1 MDRPESG
8 NSVPSLRAADSAWLF
23 AALAVYCA
31 AAWLD
36 ANVFPLDAH
45 NLTALRLGAGVAM
58 VVCLRAGWQAMPLIA
73 VLSLAM
79 SLLAGP
85 ARLHAQ
91 PLACALSAAAS
102 DALAGGM
109 AALLLRRVFAAPPDS
124 VPDLFRAVLK
134 VCLPAASAGAG
145 VIVAQQAVGGYVPP
159 GEAGHLFATL
169 VMAVSLGVLLV
180 YPLYRAWTS
189 QRRLTPLECRWVAG
203 VLGGN
208 LLCLALAF
216 NGYGGC
222 IHFIMPLLVLLAYHA
237 RLKGLMLALVPSM
250 TAVAYSGTTGFG
262 PFQMPS
268 MGEAAF
274 LLATFLCGTTLVT
287 LGVALHNRQ
296 LLAAGSV
303 GEMWRQKALCDP
315 LTGLS
320 NRSRLDGMLET
331 ELQRAQR
338 SEDVLSLLMVD
349 VDHFKAYN
357 DAHGHLAGDACLQAV
372 AHALRTVV
380 HRAPD
385 MVARYGGE
393 EFACVLP
400 GTPEQGAAQV
410 AERIRRAVAD
420 LCLAHPGNSPAGC
433 VTVSVGVATVR
444 GGRNATPDQ
453 IIEMADRALYRAKA
467 EGRNTVS
474 TALPPLACPHE
485 GLRLPGELLRLA
497 WSRSYECGDARID
510 AQHRQLFEMVNRL
523 LAAFLDNAPRAACLA
538 IIHELLTALGEHFR
552 DEEAMLR
559 SRGYP
564 DAEHHAELHATLLE
578 AAGDLAE
585 RYENA
590 GLPLGE
596 ALGVIAHEVVA
607 RHMLD
612 DDTKFHPY
620 VQAVS
625 EPHAA

>member
-1 MDRPESG
+1 MDRPAPG
-8 NSVPSLRAADSAWLF
+8 NPVPSLRAAGPAWLF
-23 AALAVYCA
+23 AALAAYCA
-31 AAWLD
+31 ATWLD
-36 ANVFPLDAH
+36 ANVFALGAH

-58 VVCLRAGWQAMPLIA
+58 VACLRAGWQAMPLIA
-73 VLSLAM
+73 VLSLAV

-85 ARLHAQ
+85 AGLHAQ

-109 AALLLRRVFAAPPDS
+109 AAMLLRRVFTAPPDS
-124 VPDLFRAVLK
+124 VPDLFRAVLT

-145 VIVAQQAVGGYVPP
+145 VIVVQQAVGGYVPP
-159 GEAGHLFATL
+159 GEVGHLFATL

-208 LLCLALAF
+208 LLCLVLSF

-222 IHFIMPLLVLLAYHA
+222 IYFIMPLLVLLAYHA
-237 RLKGLMLALVPSM
+237 RLNGLMLALVPSM
-250 TAVAYSGTTGFG
+250 TALAYSGTTGFG

-274 LLATFLCGTTLVT
+274 LLATFLCSTTLVT

-296 LLAAGSV
+296 LLAADNA

-320 NRSRLDGMLET
+320 NRSRLDSMLET
-331 ELQRAQR
+331 ELRRAQR

-420 LCLAHPGNSPAGC
+420 LCLTHPGNGPAGR

-444 GGRNATPDQ
+444 GGRNAAPDQ

-474 TALPPLACPHE
+474 TALPPLVCPHE

-538 IIHELLTALGEHFR
+538 IIHELLTALGEHFH

-578 AAGDLAE
+578 AASDLAE

-590 GLPLGE
+590 GLPLSE

-620 VQAVS
+620 VQAVP